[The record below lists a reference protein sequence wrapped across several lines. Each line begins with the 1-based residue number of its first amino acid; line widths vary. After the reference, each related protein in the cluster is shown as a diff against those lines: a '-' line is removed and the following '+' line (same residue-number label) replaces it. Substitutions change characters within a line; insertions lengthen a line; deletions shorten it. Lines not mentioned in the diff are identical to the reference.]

1 MFKISPDVGL
11 ESPTRHPGGVRHIP
25 GVQLLLTMWY
35 VLQVRHILF
44 ALAACVAFCSAIP
57 LLAQSLLAQS
67 DEIAW
72 FSDYGQ
78 AVQEAKRTGKPIFL
92 EFRCES

>member
-1 MFKISPDVGL
+1 MFKVSPNVGL

-25 GVQLLLTMWY
+25 GVQLLLTIWY

-44 ALAACVAFCSAIP
+44 SLAACVAFCSAIP
-57 LLAQSLLAQS
+57 LLAQS

-72 FSDYGQ
+72 FSDYDQ